1 MKKIA
6 MVLAAGVV
14 AGCSFQYSD
23 LNLWPERN
31 VWVESFS
38 TYPVNFTGSEPELV
52 SSEYVDEKSVKYN
65 EPQSTYVGN
74 TVLSSKVYQI
84 NKYREN
90 LLRSNMDGIMNSAS
104 VPDLILAN
112 KTYRVIGTA
121 VVDGVEYRLFPSLSD
136 KFVFMVKPDG
146 QLYNEIGQIRNG
158 RLAVLDATF
167 VPTPDELRM
176 FPVKNSKTEQ
186 TKPISGIDIKYDG
199 IRDGKMWFMV
209 LDYSQTGENGGSFQN
224 VAFPKRDGA
233 VINIAGNQIK
243 ILSADEQKIEY
254 MVLK

>member
-1 MKKIA
+1 MDKAMKKIA

-90 LLRSNMDGIMNSAS
+90 LLRSNMDGIMNIRNICF
-104 VPDLILAN
+104 LIL
-112 KTYRVIGTA
+112 TA
-121 VVDGVEYRLFPSLSD
+121 
-136 KFVFMVKPDG
+136 K
-146 QLYNEIGQIRNG
+146 
-158 RLAVLDATF
+158 
-167 VPTPDELRM
+167 
-176 FPVKNSKTEQ
+176 
-186 TKPISGIDIKYDG
+186 
-199 IRDGKMWFMV
+199 
-209 LDYSQTGENGGSFQN
+209 
-224 VAFPKRDGA
+224 
-233 VINIAGNQIK
+233 
-243 ILSADEQKIEY
+243 
-254 MVLK
+254 LK

>member
-1 MKKIA
+1 
-6 MVLAAGVV
+6 
-14 AGCSFQYSD
+14 
-23 LNLWPERN
+23 
-31 VWVESFS
+31 
-38 TYPVNFTGSEPELV
+38 
-52 SSEYVDEKSVKYN
+52 
-65 EPQSTYVGN
+65 
-74 TVLSSKVYQI
+74 
-84 NKYREN
+84 
-90 LLRSNMDGIMNSAS
+90 MNSAS
-104 VPDLILAN
+104 VLDLILAY

>member
-1 MKKIA
+1 MKKIV
-6 MVLAAGVV
+6 MVLAAGIV

-38 TYPVNFTGSEPELV
+38 TYPVNFTGAEPELV
-52 SSEYVDEKSVKYN
+52 SSEYVDEKSVKNN
-65 EPQSTYVGN
+65 EPQSVYTGG
-74 TVLSSKVYQI
+74 TVLSSKVYQV